1 MSLMTDRIKE
11 LCSLRNMST
20 SKLERSIGG
29 SNGVIRL
36 WFERNSQPKID
47 TLMAVA
53 KALDTTVAYLIGET
67 DNPARGILEVENTQ
81 HIWDYLLPLT
91 QDECQ
96 WIATKRFVEKHSAH
110 PMDDEELENGIN
122 AILDNGIQV

>member
-96 WIATKRFVEKHSAH
+96 WIATKRFVEKHSAY
-110 PMDDEELENGIN
+110 PMDEEELENGIN